1 MDEKQVNE
9 LRRLWAEAFLRLQEM
24 GKIFIQETKTETLRE
39 KLGAGGKTEVTAII
53 QRKDGS
59 IRRIQEY
66 KFKGEKDKGG
76 KPVMVLKKKE
86 TKDFPKGV
94 MKNG

>member
-9 LRRLWAEAFLRLQEM
+9 LRRLWAEAFLRLQAM
-24 GKIFIQETKTETLRE
+24 GKILLEQQFDE
-39 KLGAGGKTEVTAII
+39 KLGTGKTEVTAII

-66 KFKGEKDKGG
+66 KFKGEKDKEG
-76 KPVMVLKKKE
+76 KLVMVLKKKE